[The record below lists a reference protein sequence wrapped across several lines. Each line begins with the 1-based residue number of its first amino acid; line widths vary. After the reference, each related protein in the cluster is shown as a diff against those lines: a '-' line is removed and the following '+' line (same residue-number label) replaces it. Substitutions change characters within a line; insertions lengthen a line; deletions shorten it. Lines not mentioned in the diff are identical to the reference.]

1 MIRWERGLGE
11 ALAGRHLEPGSQ
23 LDARRFPCQGAGAH
37 CDFSHVDGGGLGLR
51 VGVRAG
57 AEVPPPQAASAQSHD
72 KDNIS
77 RRRSR
82 DRRKVGEAV
91 FIWIGKK
98 VDCKRNDL
106 PGCTA

>member
-1 MIRWERGLGE
+1 MVRWERGLGE
-11 ALAGRHLEPGSQ
+11 AHAGCHLDPGCQ
-23 LDARRFPCQGAGAH
+23 LDARRSPCQGVGAH
-37 CDFSHVDGGGLGLR
+37 CDFSHVDGGGGGLGLR
-51 VGVRAG
+51 VGAE

-72 KDNIS
+72 KDNTS

-98 VDCKRNDL
+98 VDFKRNDL
-106 PGCTA
+106 PGCAA